1 MKSKK
6 NIIILSMV
14 MSVLVMA
21 VVFAA
26 LQTRLSINGVS
37 TITSVWNVEITNITS
52 EAFGDAYLLSAPSYS
67 STNATI
73 NTGLKKP
80 GDKMVYSITVANS
93 GTVNAIIEDV
103 SIDTSGSA
111 YIIYDVEGIE
121 SQTRL
126 ESGKT
131 VTFSIIVEFDS
142 NATSIPSE
150 NSKEINMNIITI
162 QDDGQMLT
170 PSNPSINQNLL
181 LTTKILKNNIV
192 YADNVASTYVS
203 SETGIDFSQSS
214 GDTNGKGL
222 YYTSTNTEGNKKTYY
237 FRGDVNNN
245 YVQFGKGIVKREACM
260 YNGVELTHYD
270 GKSSVDHDSG
280 ACANVCQ
287 LSDGKLVTGG
297 YFPDW
302 FCTDNLGGTMMSG
315 SAKNELIGVET
326 DILWRIIRINEDGS
340 VRLIT
345 ENITSTSKFNNKYTD
360 NAYVGYMYGTP
371 GSTSYKET
379 HKNVNDS
386 QIKTNL
392 DNWYIM
398 FMGSYSNYLAD
409 AGFCNDRSIAPSAGM
424 WSSYDT
430 ALGYGSNETNYGAF
444 NRLYNTHQPQ
454 FECPQKND
462 LFTLATSSKGNKKL
476 RFPIGLITI
485 DEVVY
490 AGGELLS
497 TEPEEHYLV
506 NFDYWW
512 TMSAAAYGGGDSRN
526 WYYYD
531 DAEGNNHIYN
541 SYTDDEFG
549 IRPVINLRGDVE
561 ILNEDADGTIENP
574 YIINTN

>member
-1 MKSKK
+1 MKKKK

-37 TITSVWNVEITNITS
+37 TITSTWKVEITSITS
-52 EAFGDAYLLSAPSYS
+52 EAFGDAYLLESPVYS

-126 ESGKT
+126 EAGKT
-131 VTFSIIVEFDS
+131 VTFSISVEFDS

-162 QDDGQMLT
+162 QDDGQQLT
-170 PSNPSINQNLL
+170 PSNPNINQNLL

-203 SETGIDFSQSS
+203 SETGIDFSQASS
-214 GDTNGKGL
+214 DTNGKGL

-237 FRGDVNNN
+237 FRGAVDNN
-245 YVQFGKGIVKREACM
+245 YVQFGKGLVQREACM

-270 GKSSVDHDSG
+270 GKSSVDNDSG
-280 ACANVCQ
+280 NCAYVCQ

-302 FCTDNLGGTMMSG
+302 FCTDNLGGTYMSG
-315 SAKNELIGVET
+315 SASIELVDVET

-345 ENITSTSKFNNKYTD
+345 ENITSTSKFNNYDHD

-379 HKNVNDS
+379 HKNTNDS

-392 DNWYIM
+392 DNWYMM
-398 FMGSYSNYLAD
+398 FMGSYSSYLAD

-430 ALGYGSNETNYGAF
+430 ALGYGTNETNYGAY
-444 NRLYNTHQPQ
+444 NRLYNTNQPQ
-454 FECPQKND
+454 FVCPQKND
-462 LFTLATSSKGNKKL
+462 LFTLTTSGKGNKKL

-490 AGGELLS
+490 AGGKLI
-497 TEPEEHYLV
+497 TEGTENHYLV

-512 TMSAAAYGGGDSRN
+512 TMSAAAYGGGDTRN

-531 DAEGNNHIYN
+531 DADGNNHIYN
-541 SYTDDEFG
+541 SYTTDAFG

-561 ILNEDADGTIENP
+561 VVNEDADGTIDNP
-574 YIINTN
+574 YIIKTN